1 MNKAMLSKTIW
12 ALISKND
19 SLTMRAMVAKYG
31 KFPYSIKQI
40 SCDSFICVEGK
51 TMVSRNFR
59 SSRFVDLSWST
70 WEFKPSTSTLQI
82 FTLRSF
88 PPLTYLRPHHMSRN
102 SASHLLFI
110 AVTTPPLPSLVFMTK
125 HGGKF
130 TQMQLGE
137 TLRQQPLLV

>member
-1 MNKAMLSKTIW
+1 MCGRENNGVKKLSKQ
-12 ALISKND
+12 AVR
-19 SLTMRAMVAKYG
+19 LTLG
-31 KFPYSIKQI
+31 LHF
-40 SCDSFICVEGK
+40 
-51 TMVSRNFR
+51 
-59 SSRFVDLSWST
+59 SRFVDLSWST